1 MAHNEIKIKQKLK
14 SGICEVTIVNE
25 HSVED
30 KISATLSTNHLPDGE
45 DSFNDV
51 DMMDMDN
58 NQNTFKVFNV
68 AEEEWQMISI
78 NSIIDIEQLTGI
90 GSPSNENKLQ
100 ASEEYLLEIIE
111 E

>member
-1 MAHNEIKIKQKLK
+1 MEHKMNVIEIKQKLK
-14 SGICEVTIVNE
+14 NGICEITIVDE
-25 HSVED
+25 HSVEN
-30 KISATLSTNHLPDGE
+30 KISATLSTNHLPDY
-45 DSFNDV
+45 DSTNIELKGAI
-51 DMMDMDN
+51 
-58 NQNTFKVFNV
+58 QIFNV